1 MVNLIFGRSGSGKS
15 TLLLDEMKRMAADG
29 EREIVLIV
37 PEQQTVVWET
47 RIARE
52 LPETTFLRLE
62 VTNFTR
68 LANSVFRMYGGLAEQ
83 VVDDGSRA
91 LIVWRAMCAVWNQVT
106 TLGNNAGLNG
116 AGGREDRYIPQLIDA
131 IDELKGSG
139 IAPSEAEKALTMLE
153 TNGDDTLAARL
164 RDAVY
169 VYAAYNEMLHE
180 NYIDRGDLLE
190 ILLKTI
196 KKHPYFHGKAVFI
209 DSFFSLTAMEE
220 GILAEIIKQADEVTL
235 TFSCP
240 PELSDDSEFQFDEV
254 RLYAKNVLRIAA
266 KCGAEVRKIALTED
280 LRHKKGSL
288 LSYIEKYLYD
298 YKNTADVMA
307 ISDRDS
313 VKILRC
319 TDRFDEAEA
328 CASIVGSLIRQG
340 YRYRDIAI
348 VARDMKKLAGITDA
362 ALVAHGIPCFV
373 AESGRVSTS
382 PAVRFIMAAL
392 AVEASGWMRRDI
404 IRLIKTGLSP
414 LDEYESDIFELYTET
429 WKIRGRK
436 MYTDPE
442 GWSMNP
448 DGYKT
453 ELTERGRLM
462 LEYAN
467 RARVKLITPLEGFL
481 SVFNR
486 NSEKTAEVREICE
499 RIVYF
504 AEETGLEESLSRI
517 AGEYRSSGMTGE
529 AAIVESGWRAVC
541 EILDRIVDM
550 LGGDGDSVKL
560 DAGRFS
566 GLFMKVAASMDIGSI
581 PTAIDEVILGS
592 ASGIRFDE
600 VRCIVMLGCTDGEF
614 PGAANEKTG
623 FFTDTDRIKL
633 ENIGLRLSSPD
644 ARVMAA
650 RENFMF
656 YRTAAAAVDRLYM
669 IVPGSDGEL
678 SETVQKTRNIVNN
691 TTGTD
696 PVAVYDELP
705 LCEIM
710 FDKLTAEYL
719 ISKRASFRENERREL
734 LMLISESA
742 AKLYDVPI
750 RADND
755 TAELH
760 VPDISPEGT
769 DNGKKLKKYTGKRI
783 NLTESRIEKFLDCPF
798 MYWCKYHMKLEAN
811 AEAEIS
817 IPEVGTFVHEILE
830 KFFRILP
837 ERDYSKVTA
846 QDIEKY
852 TDICIAEHLERLTL
866 FSGVKVSPG
875 MSGADTDAAPDIS
888 NELKRILPKNYQLN
902 IEPRL
907 EYLYIRLRRSVL
919 VFIEAIIRELKQ
931 SKFKPTAFELPIGVL
946 PRDSATVDGSERAED
961 TESTDNSVVEPIVYK
976 TDDGSEV
983 VLRGIADRVD
993 IYTDEAGRKYV
1004 RVIDY
1009 KTGEKTF
1016 SLDDVR
1022 RGYGIQLLV
1031 YLFSIWKSGIP
1042 GIAESGELM
1051 PGGGSYFV
1059 VRPGNGV
1066 SDTLLSFDEAKEEVI
1081 GNIGKSGIYLAD
1093 EDVLRAM
1100 DERLEGEFIP
1110 IRLGKN
1116 GLKATSAALATYEEF
1131 GELYNE
1137 LSETI
1142 ESIAEQLMS
1151 GCANAKPN
1159 QRGGR
1164 LPCEYCSNRIIC
1176 RI

>member
-15 TLLLDEMKRMAADG
+15 THLLNEMKRMAVRD

-47 RIARE
+47 KVARE
-52 LPETTFLRLE
+52 LPETSFLRLE
-62 VTNFTR
+62 ITNFTR
-68 LANSVFRMYGGLAEQ
+68 LANSVFRVFGGLSEQ
-83 VVDDGSRA
+83 VVDDGGRA
-91 LIVWRAMCAVWNQVT
+91 LIVWRAMCAVWDQVT
-106 TLGNNAGLNG
+106 TFRNNSNLSSAN
-116 AGGREDRYIPQLIDA
+116 GREDRYIPQLIDA

-139 IAPSEAEKALTMLE
+139 ITPSDAETALGLLE
-153 TNGDDTLAARL
+153 TDGDDTLAARL

-169 VYAAYNEMLHE
+169 VYAAYNEILHE

-190 ILLKTI
+190 MLLKTL
-196 KKHPYFHGKAVFI
+196 KKHRYFNDKIVFI
-209 DSFFSLTAMEE
+209 DSFFSLTAIEE
-220 GILAEIIKQADEVTL
+220 ELLAEIIKQADDVTI

-240 PELSDDSEFQFDEV
+240 ADLSDDGEFQFDEV
-254 RLYAKNVLRIAA
+254 RHYAKNVLRIANR
-266 KCGAEVRKIALTED
+266 CGAEVRRISLDDD
-280 LRHKKGSL
+280 LRHKKGSVL
-288 LSYIEKYLYD
+288 AYIEKYLFD
-298 YKNTADVMA
+298 YNKIVDTPA
-307 ISDRDS
+307 ICGRDA

-328 CASIVGSLIRQG
+328 CASIVNSLIRQG
-340 YRYRDIAI
+340 YRYSEIAI
-348 VARDMKKLAGITDA
+348 VARDMKKLSGITDA
-362 ALVAHGIPCFV
+362 ALRAHGIPCFV
-373 AESGRVSTS
+373 AETGRVSTS

-392 AVEASGWMRRDI
+392 AVESSGWMRRDI

-429 WKIRGRK
+429 WKIRGRR
-436 MYTDPE
+436 MYTNPE

-453 ELTERGRLM
+453 ELTDRGRAV

-467 RARVKLITPLEGFL
+467 RARVKLIEPLDEFL
-481 SVFNR
+481 SVFN
-486 NSEKTAEVREICE
+486 NNPEKTADVREICE
-499 RIVYF
+499 HVVYF
-504 AEETGLEESLSRI
+504 AEKTGLEASLERI
-517 AGEYRSSGMTGE
+517 SEEYRKSGMAGEAS
-529 AAIVESGWRAVC
+529 IVESGWRAVC

-592 ASGIRFDE
+592 ASGVRFDE
-600 VRCIVMLGCTDGEF
+600 VRCVIMLGCIDGEF

-623 FFTDTDRIKL
+623 FFTDTDKVKL
-633 ENIGLRLSSPD
+633 ENIGLRIASPD
-644 ARVMAA
+644 AKIMAA

-656 YRTAAAAVDRLYM
+656 YRTAAAAVDRLYLM
-669 IVPGSDGEL
+669 VPNIDGEL
-678 SETVQKTRNIVNN
+678 SETTQKIRNIVCAAA
-691 TTGTD
+691 GSD
-696 PVAVYDELP
+696 PIAIYDDMP
-705 LCEIM
+705 LRDII
-710 FDKLTAEYL
+710 FDKLSAEHL
-719 ISKRASFRENERREL
+719 ISKRTRWSGNEKKEILGLIAEN
-734 LMLISESA
+734 A
-742 AKLYDVPI
+742 PKLYDVPMC
-750 RADND
+750 AEND
-755 TAELH
+755 TAELQMLSDTAAA
-760 VPDISPEGT
+760 VASGLR
-769 DNGKKLKKYTGKRI
+769 KKSEKRI

-798 MYWCKYHMKLEAN
+798 MYWCKYYMKIEEN
-811 AEAEIS
+811 AKAEIS
-817 IPEVGTFVHEILE
+817 IPDVGTFVHEILE
-830 KFFRILP
+830 KFFKILP
-837 ERDYSKVTA
+837 EKDYSKVTA
-846 QDIEKY
+846 ADIEKY
-852 TDICIAEHLERLTL
+852 TDICIAEHLERLTR
-866 FSGVKVSPG
+866 FSGVKINPDAMPSDSENVSDV
-875 MSGADTDAAPDIS
+875 SG
-888 NELKRILPKNYQLN
+888 ELKKILPKNYKLN

-919 VFIEAIIRELKQ
+919 VFIEAIIRELRQ
-931 SKFKPTAFELPIGVL
+931 SKFKPVAFELPIGVM
-946 PRDSATVDGSERAED
+946 PRGTDAAGE
-961 TESTDNSVVEPIVYK
+961 TDNNVVKPIIYK

-993 IYTDEAGRKYV
+993 IYEDGDGRKYV

-1022 RGYGIQLLV
+1022 KGYSIQLLV

-1042 GIAESGELM
+1042 GIAEPEELL

-1059 VRPGNGV
+1059 ARPGNGT
-1066 SDTLLSFDEAKEEVI
+1066 SDTPLSFEKAKEEVI
-1081 GNIGKSGIYLAD
+1081 GNIGRSGIYLSD

-1110 IRLGKN
+1110 IKLGKT
-1116 GLKATSAALATYEEF
+1116 GLKATAAALATYEEF

-1137 LSETI
+1137 LAETI
-1142 ESIAEQLMS
+1142 ENIASQLMS

-1159 QRGGR
+1159 QRGSR